1 MSGLQQHVDDYL
13 RLRRAL
19 GFKLKREGRLLP
31 QLVASSRPPARR
43 R

>member
-1 MSGLQQHVDDYL
+1 MSGLQERVDDYL

-19 GFKLKREGRLLP
+19 GFKLKREG
-31 QLVASSRPPARR
+31 SCSRSLSPTLRPRARR